1 MNNNRAFTISFLVAA
16 AAVALVHSYVVSS
29 EDGFKQAYGADRVV
43 VVAAR
48 DIKELDFLDETNLKT
63 IPVPG
68 NFAQP
73 GTASSLDEFKATLAI
88 APIAAG
94 EQITRTKVT
103 MAGVRPGL
111 ARQVAAGKRAVTI
124 RINDET
130 GVAKLLK
137 PGDRVDVAATFDPSG
152 SGNKLNF
159 ETRVILQD
167 KLILATGKYVTN
179 SIPGILEVDPYKS
192 TSKHKI
198 PLSEYMSYATVTL
211 EVDALQMPSLIY
223 AAENLPIYLALR
235 SNDDST
241 IENFDKAMM
250 KDFIGKE
257 TPAAVAPVRGPSATP
272 GKK

>member
-1 MNNNRAFTISFLVAA
+1 MNNNRAFTVSFLVAA
-16 AAVALVHSYVVSS
+16 AAVAMVHSYVTSS
-29 EDGFKQAYGADRVV
+29 EETYKQVYGRDRVV
-43 VVAAR
+43 VVASK
-48 DIKELDFLDETNLKT
+48 DINELDLLNETNLKT
-63 IPVPG
+63 IPVPDH
-68 NFAQP
+68 FAQP
-73 GTASSLDEFKATLAI
+73 GTSSSLDDFRATLAI

-137 PGDRVDVAATFDPSG
+137 PGDRVDVAATIDPSG

-167 KLILATGKYVTN
+167 RLVLATGKYVTN

-192 TSKHKI
+192 SSKHKV

-211 EVDALQMPSLIY
+211 EVDALQMPSLVY

-235 SNDDST
+235 SADDST

-257 TPAAVAPVRGPSATP
+257 VPAIAPARGPSATP
-272 GKK
+272 GRK